1 MSRNPDGEKLSI
13 LGLIALALLAL
24 VLSGAAL
31 LQHRGSATVAAPSPT
46 QTASESSPSGDPTA
60 GTNPGLAGSTAAPTV
75 PAPTV
80 VIMGDSFSVGDP
92 STTWVGPA
100 SEGLGWGKVVNL
112 SAPGRGFIR
121 GPRSCG
127 FEICANFE
135 GSIKLITK
143 ESPDIVVTFGGTA
156 DGDYSLDPA
165 APSYFA
171 ALRKALPDATLVAL
185 SPVTGEKQAAFWL
198 TLHKRA
204 ITTGVE
210 AAGGTMIDV
219 GQPGLGDGRDLSAR
233 AQADIARV
241 VVEKMPSAKATP

>member
-1 MSRNPDGEKLSI
+1 MSRHPDGEKLSMV
-13 LGLIALALLAL
+13 GLIMLAVVAL

-31 LQHRGSATVAAPSPT
+31 LQHRGSGPVTATPKATPTASDVSPGDSTAVPNPGASESAAPS
-46 QTASESSPSGDPTA
+46 
-60 GTNPGLAGSTAAPTV
+60 AAPTGA
-75 PAPTV
+75 APTV

-100 SEGLGWGKVVNL
+100 SQGLGWGKVVNL

-121 GPRSCG
+121 GPRTCN

-143 ESPDIVVTFGGTA
+143 ESPDIVVTFGGTG

-165 APSYFA
+165 ATAYFA
-171 ALRKALPDATLVAL
+171 ALRNALPDAKLVAI
-185 SPVTGEKQAAFWL
+185 SPVTGDPKAAYWL

-204 ITTGVE
+204 ISTAVTAV
-210 AAGGTMIDV
+210 GGTLIDV
-219 GQPGLGDGRDLSAR
+219 GQPGLGDGRDLSAQT
-233 AQADIARV
+233 QAEIGRL
-241 VVEKMPSAKATP
+241 VVEKMSAGS

>member
-1 MSRNPDGEKLSI
+1 MSRNPDREKLSI
-13 LGLIALALLAL
+13 LGLIALAVLAL

-31 LQHRGSATVAAPSPT
+31 VQHRGGTTVAKPSPT
-46 QTASESSPSGDPTA
+46 QGASESSPSGDPTA
-60 GTNPGLAGSTAAPTV
+60 GANPGLAGSTATPTG

-112 SAPGRGFIR
+112 SSPGRGFLR

-135 GSIKLITK
+135 GSITLITK
-143 ESPDIVVTFGGTA
+143 ESPDVVVTFGGTA

-165 APSYFA
+165 ARSYFA
-171 ALRKALPDATLVAL
+171 ALRQALPDATLVAL
-185 SPVTGEKQAAFWL
+185 SPVTGEKQAAYWL

-204 ITTGVE
+204 ITAGVT

-219 GQPGLGDGRDLSAR
+219 GQPGLGDGRDLSTR
-233 AQADIARV
+233 AMSPG
-241 VVEKMPSAKATP
+241 KTSP